1 MDLID
6 THLHLIWRDRFG
18 YGWTAGTPLAAGD
31 FTLAEARRL
40 SAGRVTGAIFMEVG
54 VDDADY
60 QAEARHVATLVREG
74 ALLGQ
79 IASCRPETDAGFADW
94 LAECAGLGVVGL
106 RRILHVVPDDVSRS
120 DTFRANIRRIGA
132 AGLPF
137 DMNFLGRTLPIAG
150 ELARACPDTRFVLD
164 HCGTPDIAAGA
175 FDSWRAGIEALAE
188 IDNIAAVK
196 ISGISAYTTPG
207 TASFDTLTPWMDV
220 VLEAFGPLRLVW
232 GSDWPVVNLGS
243 TMPDWIDTS
252 LAWLS
257 SRLTPAEQAQVARD
271 NARRIYT
278 LPEPRTP

>member
-18 YGWTAGTPLAAGD
+18 YSWTSGTPLATGD
-31 FTLAEARRL
+31 FTLDQARAL
-40 SAGRVTGAIFMEVG
+40 AGGRVRGAVFMEVG

-60 QAEARHVATLVREG
+60 KAEARHVAALVREG

-79 IASCRPETDAGFADW
+79 IASCRPESDPAFADW
-94 LAECAGLGVVGL
+94 IAECAGLGVVGF

-120 DTFRANIRRIGA
+120 ERFRANVRAIGR
-132 AGLPF
+132 AGKPF
-137 DMNFLGRTLPIAG
+137 DMNFLARTLPIAG

-175 FDSWRAGIEALAE
+175 FDSWRAEIEALAE

-196 ISGISAYTTPG
+196 ISGIAAYAAPG
-207 TASFDTLTPWMDV
+207 SASFDTLSPWMDV
-220 VLEAFGPLRLVW
+220 VLDAFGPLRLVW
-232 GSDWPVVNLGS
+232 GSDWPVVNLGAS
-243 TMPDWIDTS
+243 LPDWIDITTR
-252 LAWLS
+252 WL
-257 SRLTPAEQAQVARD
+257 SRLTPAEQAQIAQD
-271 NARRIYT
+271 NARRIYD